1 MTLEQPMNLIVNK
14 IADESRRRRNSA
26 VVWFL
31 LGAIFQAG
39 IIALIYKAQ
48 SFANANTAE
57 KLKFFFVVS
66 PFVAWLPIAVAV
78 YYFRR
83 SRKSAMRSDSLLYR
97 ALTGEPQMI
106 AAIEREPDIVQPEP
120 PAKLIEKPTDDRAGD
135 VAGAIAE
142 GVLEVVLSAAF
153 GSSPGGNSDNDYSS
167 TDTGS
172 TASAPLPP
180 RVFVRLTNGER
191 HEISTPLNAAQT
203 VAALRNHA
211 PQAVVAET
219 VR

>member
-1 MTLEQPMNLIVNK
+1 MTLEQPMNLIVDK
-14 IADESRRRRNSA
+14 TADESRRRRNSA

-39 IIALIYKAQ
+39 IVALIYKAQ
-48 SFANANTAE
+48 SFVGANTTD
-57 KLKFFFVVS
+57 KLKFFFVIS
-66 PFVAWLPIAVAV
+66 PFVAWLPLAVAV

-83 SRKSAMRSDSLLYR
+83 SRKSAMRSGNSLYR

-106 AAIEREPDIVQPEP
+106 AAIEREPDIVPPEP
-120 PAKLIEKPTDDRAGD
+120 PAKLLEKPIDDRAGD

-153 GSSPGGNSDNDYSS
+153 GSSSDGNSDNDYGS
-167 TDTGS
+167 TATSS

-180 RVFVRLTNGER
+180 RVFVCLTNGER
-191 HEISTPLNAAQT
+191 HEISSPLDAAQT
-203 VAALRNHA
+203 VTALRKHA
-211 PQAVVAET
+211 PQAVVAE
-219 VR
+219 VAR